1 MMSIDT
7 ITWKGKAQ
15 EVSTLNEEPQAA
27 KKCQE
32 WEKSY
37 FPGKSILIAY
47 IRINGQP

>member
-15 EVSTLNEEPQAA
+15 EVSTQTKNHRQLRNA
-27 KKCQE
+27 E

-37 FPGKSILIAY
+37 FPGKSILIGY
-47 IRINGQP
+47 VIINGQP